1 MAIITFNPYPQI
13 GTQLTAGLDA
23 VSGALTPAS
32 TVDEFVNAIYNY
44 IQPIYY
50 PVSGGL
56 AVPKQTEIEIKSVV
70 YNIINAYSDKVINQL
85 PWTDQQLNFASM
97 MLGLT
102 TTNNTPIN
110 ALAAWFSDIQDN
122 ISDAN
127 QPIDEQT
134 PLLLAIQSGISIYAY
149 WNTKIAAPGTW
160 TPFFQTPAALNYAN
174 IPLWTAACMEGALIG
189 ANASQKGL
197 IAPTTDI
204 VSVNIISSLIGALTI
219 GAGKVIFKWVP
230 EILPMALVEGSFIG
244 GFSPA
249 LGGSN
254 TGPQSLL
261 KEGDT
266 NNSNCSNPKK
276 CNISNTSAC
285 SVFDCKNTCNTCTGK

>member
-32 TVDEFVNAIYNY
+32 TVDDLVNAIYNY

-50 PVSGGL
+50 PFPTPPG
-56 AVPKQTEIEIKSVV
+56 VPKQLEIEIKSVI
-70 YNIINAYSDKVINQL
+70 YNIINAYSDKVIRQL

-102 TTNNTPIN
+102 TTNDTPIN
-110 ALAAWFSDIQDN
+110 AIGAWLSDIQDN
-122 ISDAN
+122 ISSAK
-127 QPIDEQT
+127 QSIDEQT
-134 PLLLAIQSGISIYAY
+134 PLLLAIQCGISIYAY
-149 WNTKIAAPGTW
+149 WNTKIAAPATW
-160 TPFFQTPAALNYAN
+160 APFFQTPAALNYAN
-174 IPLWTAACMEGALIG
+174 IPLWTAACMEGTLVG

-204 VSVNIISSLIGALTI
+204 ISVNIISALIGALAI

-230 EILPMALVEGSFIG
+230 EILPMEVIEGTLIG

-249 LGGSN
+249 LGGQ
-254 TGPQSLL
+254 GGLSLL
-261 KEGDT
+261 KLNDKCT
-266 NNSNCSNPKK
+266 NPKDCTVTNDNK
-276 CNISNTSAC
+276 CMDNH
-285 SVFDCKNTCNTCTGK
+285 CKNTCNLCSGT